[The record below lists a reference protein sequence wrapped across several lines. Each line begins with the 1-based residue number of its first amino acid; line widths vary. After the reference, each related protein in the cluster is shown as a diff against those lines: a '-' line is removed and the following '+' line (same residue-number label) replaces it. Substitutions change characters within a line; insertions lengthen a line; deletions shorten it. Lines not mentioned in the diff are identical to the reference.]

1 LNLNRNDHVIEIG
14 AGWGGFAIHAAKRYG
29 CRITTTTISEEQ
41 YTFARARIVAEGL
54 EGQIKLLREDYR
66 HLEGKFSKLVSIE
79 MIEAVGHQYLDDYM
93 AKCASLLKQNGC
105 GLIQA
110 ITINDQFY
118 ARALKEVDFIKK
130 YIFPG
135 SFIPSISAILESAKK
150 RSDLRLYNLED
161 LTPHYAR
168 TLSDWRQRFL
178 ENSGKL
184 RSMGFDE
191 RFIKMWDYYFCYCI
205 GGFEE
210 RSIGNCHL
218 IFGKPDYRRDL
229 TQHIEWKKGEQS

>member
-1 LNLNRNDHVIEIG
+1 MNKEI
-14 AGWGGFAIHAAKRYG
+14 I
-29 CRITTTTISEEQ
+29 
-41 YTFARARIVAEGL
+41 
-54 EGQIKLLREDYR
+54 
-66 HLEGKFSKLVSIE
+66 
-79 MIEAVGHQYLDDYM
+79 
-93 AKCASLLKQNGC
+93 
-105 GLIQA
+105 
-110 ITINDQFY
+110 
-118 ARALKEVDFIKK
+118 DFIKK

-150 RSDLRLYNLED
+150 KSDLRLYNLED

-178 ENSGKL
+178 GNSGKL

-191 RFIKMWDYYFCYCI
+191 RFIKMWDYYFCYCT

-218 IFGKPDYRRDL
+218 VFGKPDYREDL
-229 TQHIEWKKGEQS
+229 TQHIQWNKGDQS